1 MKTFLTQVLMIAVL
15 ILVLYVGYVYTSKK
29 AGFRGGGGG
38 EAVGGR
44 TGGSAYSGATAELE
58 PGAF

>member
-1 MKTFLTQVLMIAVL
+1 MKTVFSSVLMIAV
-15 ILVLYVGYVYTSKK
+15 IVLVLYILYVYTLPK
-29 AGFRGGGGG
+29 AGFRGGGG
-38 EAVGGR
+38 EAIGGR